1 MTGAPAL
8 SSCAIQPYFRSY
20 VVLCISGGRH
30 SLFSIIIFFCISKL
44 ALNIHQG
51 YQGEGLW
58 GELVT
63 CECGATVL

>member
-30 SLFSIIIFFCISKL
+30 SLFSIVLFFFLHFKTGFKYSS
-44 ALNIHQG
+44 G
-51 YQGEGLW
+51 VPGG
-58 GELVT
+58 
-63 CECGATVL
+63 GAVGRACYM